1 MDKLS
6 GLLKKLKVHRYLID
20 GYVLV
25 CIDVL
30 KSFLDLELGSDIS
43 KFHCLW
49 FCINLA
55 ILNLIFWSFC

>member
-6 GLLKKLKVHRYLID
+6 GLLKKLKVHIYLID

-30 KSFLDLELGSDIS
+30 KSFLYPELGSDIS
-43 KFHCLW
+43 KFHWLW
-49 FCINLA
+49 FCINLY
-55 ILNLIFWSFC
+55 LIFWCFC